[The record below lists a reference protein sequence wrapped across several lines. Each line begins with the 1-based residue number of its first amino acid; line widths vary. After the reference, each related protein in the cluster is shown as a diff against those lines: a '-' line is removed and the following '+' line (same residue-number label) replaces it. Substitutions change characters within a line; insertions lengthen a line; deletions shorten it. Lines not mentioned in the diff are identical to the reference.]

1 MGWLI
6 FGCAAAVLLIVCAGI
21 FALAW
26 GVDRSFFGKR
36 YEGDPRF
43 KYFTA
48 DDFDGLETEPVEF
61 ASGNNTLRGCIYRC
75 AEAPRALV
83 IFVHGFGAGH
93 LAYTTEICTL
103 ARAGFCVLAY
113 DATGCGKSDGKDM
126 RGFDQG
132 PRDLSAALRFARSE
146 TRFAGMPVLLV
157 GHSWGAFTVL
167 NTLPQCEGVVCGAVA
182 MCGFISCA
190 DSLARSM
197 AMRYKILSPL
207 RLPVAC
213 CLRLIQAAR
222 FRKDANHNSLRAL
235 AQTDIPVLLL
245 YGERDAVI
253 PYPAN
258 GAVIA
263 KRFAQK
269 SSVSFQSFPAK
280 GHNVYLSE
288 RAERLMHEQIGAA
301 EKGAHADSA
310 HAQAY
315 FAAIDWKAIT
325 EEDAAVME
333 QIVRFLYGCAGK
345 GE

>member
-1 MGWLI
+1 MNWLI
-6 FGCAAAVLLIVCAGI
+6 FGCTAAVLIIACAGI

-26 GVDRSFFGKR
+26 SVDRSFFGKR

-43 KYFTA
+43 KYFTVDNFA
-48 DDFDGLETEPVEF
+48 GLQAEPVEF
-61 ASGNNTLRGCIYRC
+61 ASGNNTLRGFIYRS
-75 AEAPRALV
+75 ADAPRALV

-132 PRDLSAALRFARSE
+132 PRDLLAALRFARSE
-146 TRFAGMPVLLV
+146 ARFAEMPVFFV

-167 NTLPQCEGVVCGAVA
+167 NALPQCKGMACGAVA

-207 RLPVAC
+207 RLLVAC
-213 CLRLIQAAR
+213 CLYLIQAAR
-222 FRKDANHNSLRAL
+222 FRKYANHNSLRAL
-235 AQTDIPVLLL
+235 ALTDIPVLLL

-269 SSVSFQSFPAK
+269 NSVSFQSFPAK
-280 GHNVYLSE
+280 GHNVYLTE
-288 RAERLMHEQIGAA
+288 RAERLMHEQIAA
-301 EKGAHADSA
+301 AGSKAHADPA
-310 HAQAY
+310 HAADY
-315 FAAIDWKAIT
+315 YAAIDWKAIT
-325 EEDAAVME
+325 EEDAAVMD
-333 QIVRFLYGCAGK
+333 QIVRFLYSCAGK